1 MVTNNWEASEWLGLI
16 TAGLLWVDFRSAE
29 EDEEHFDMCLR
40 SLEEEIMYNAGHLLT
55 VEEPQ
60 KEVEEQPE
68 PRKACLKKKPGRAF
82 CHSLSK
88 LYMQDSGEQIMQTAA
103 ESRTTVELSES
114 CGDQCYWEEI
124 KGDGCKY
131 YRNVFTH
138 GYLGFDSSREQVHS
152 EVCPSEGEEWL
163 LLVDESDHSYRR
175 AVTRTAALSD

>member
-138 GYLGFDSSREQVHS
+138 GYLGEYTKPTSTEQTQACEKCGLYS
-152 EVCPSEGEEWL
+152 NG
-163 LLVDESDHSYRR
+163 
-175 AVTRTAALSD
+175 A